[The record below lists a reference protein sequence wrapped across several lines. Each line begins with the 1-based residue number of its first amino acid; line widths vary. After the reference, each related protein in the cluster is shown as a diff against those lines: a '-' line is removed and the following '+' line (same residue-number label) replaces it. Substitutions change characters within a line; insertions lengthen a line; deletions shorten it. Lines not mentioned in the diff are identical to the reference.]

1 MDNSKTVTFH
11 SWARLWVAHL
21 TFQVPSNCR
30 AVCTTIKRFRVC
42 AVSCPYLITTSASH
56 WTRRPLTPFIIT
68 SWNCKMKKNL
78 RFGSL
83 CILGSIQ
90 VNVYKLKPWY
100 FFFWKDHD
108 FRRRPDQFGIL
119 NLMLKCSEECPVH
132 STVDKVLWLWSRP
145 GQTSLLNVFYIYYC
159 IPGEGH
165 MGSGFPPA
173 GAIKRKRK
181 WRKN

>member
-1 MDNSKTVTFH
+1 MDNSITVTFH

-30 AVCTTIKRFRVC
+30 AVCTTIERFRVC

-68 SWNCKMKKNL
+68 SWNCKMKKKL

-100 FFFWKDHD
+100 FFF
-108 FRRRPDQFGIL
+108 L
-119 NLMLKCSEECPVH
+119 E
-132 STVDKVLWLWSRP
+132 RP
-145 GQTSLLNVFYIYYC
+145 GFPKTTWPIPNNKFDVKNVRKSVQSIAQLIKCYGYEAGRGRLPCWTFFIYIIAYLERDTW
-159 IPGEGH
+159 GQVFHQLEL
-165 MGSGFPPA
+165 
-173 GAIKRKRK
+173 
-181 WRKN
+181 